1 MPGFKR
7 QPLYTAIIASSL
19 SLPVFAASEDT
30 LSEQQAPQRAQ
41 PVLEEV
47 IVTARNKAERLQDI
61 PVAIN
66 AFSSTDIE
74 RSDMQDMRD
83 VVRSSPG
90 LVYDS
95 SGTIAT
101 GAISIRGMSQP
112 GLIGDDTNVATFV
125 DGVYVSGRAS
135 TFLPMMGLERIEVVR
150 GPQSAIYGRNAF
162 SGAMNYIT
170 AKPGGEFEGKVEFT
184 GGAEGQS
191 GVSARVAS
199 PLGDRLAFSLD
210 VVDTESGS
218 TFEHKGEYLGAIDNE
233 AQRLRL
239 LFNPSDNLEF
249 DFSAA
254 HIDMQEHHNAGYEI
268 EKNAEIPFGEITDPS
283 HPPFLWPVGQ
293 DGVSGPFGPF
303 GPPGEYNTFTNELT
317 PAGIAALTGGPTAY
331 YGEAKA
337 GDPDGFAGNAFGV
350 TNKSDLYSMRVNW
363 DVGNVTLTSITA
375 ASDIETRSL
384 QGYNNA
390 YFGATMVFAPV
401 IPVDTGMG
409 PVTATADMPNLIGSF
424 SFGGQ
429 NAYLL
434 GVNAYNYGG
443 QPNDDRKMLSQ
454 EFRIQSNDSGPLQWS
469 AGLLYSET
477 DLDQWLAS
485 SALPASVSGSP
496 LEFLPNGDAIN
507 TASIAS
513 SILSVDENGD
523 ARKITQTNHST
534 QMESAFVALAY
545 DFTDKLN
552 VGVEARY
559 TKEEKVADNV
569 LHFTGAQ
576 GQEEGS
582 WDWISPRLIA
592 TYIYDEYTTFY
603 LNIAEGSKSGGING
617 GTPLESEITYDPE
630 TNVTYEIG
638 AKRTVLDGRGYM
650 NIAAYQV
657 NWDDQQI
664 RSFSQFS
671 NGATIPGAIVTNLGE
686 VEIRGVEIE
695 TAFQISDNWAFH
707 SAYTFN
713 DAEVVKGVQTFSYG
727 FVDYEAMELNSSS
740 YAYCVDVF
748 NPMAEGGKSCV
759 VPSNAPQVSDGDLS
773 GKEMVN
779 NYRNTF
785 NAGFRYRRD
794 LGNGAEFYTDLSSVW
809 KDKRYINT
817 VNTLWIEDHWDV
829 NLIAGIDGDNWYGK
843 LSVKNL
849 LDDDTPSSAYRPYIW
864 TQEQEPAIINRMG
877 RMTSVSLGY
886 RF

>member
-1 MPGFKR
+1 MSKFKR
-7 QPLYTAIIASSL
+7 QPLYVAVVAGSLAST
-19 SLPVFAASEDT
+19 VMAAPDESVANAVGAE
-30 LSEQQAPQRAQ
+30 RAK

-47 IVTARNKAERLQDI
+47 TVTARNRSESLQEI

-66 AFSSTDIE
+66 AFSATEIE
-74 RSDMQDMRD
+74 RADMQDLRD

-112 GLIGDDTNVATFV
+112 GLIGDDTNVAMFV

-135 TFLPMMGLERIEVVR
+135 TFMPMMGLERIEVVR

-170 AKPGGEFEGKVEFT
+170 RKPGEDIEGMIEAT
-184 GGAEGQS
+184 GGAEGQQ
-191 GVSARVAS
+191 GVRARVAA
-199 PLGDRLAFSLD
+199 PLGDMFAMSLD

-218 TFEHKGEYLGAIDNE
+218 TFKQGDTYLGAIDNE
-233 AQRLRL
+233 SQRLRM
-239 LFNPSDNLEF
+239 LFTPTDSLEF
-249 DFSAA
+249 DFSATFV
-254 HIDMQEHHNAGYEI
+254 DMQEHHNAGYEV
-268 EKNAEIPFGEITDPS
+268 EKNAEIPFGSIADPT
-283 HPPFLWPVGQ
+283 HPPFLFPV
-293 DGVSGPFGPF
+293 SPF

-317 PAGIAALTGGPTAY
+317 PAGIAALTGSPTAY

-350 TNKSDLYSMRVNW
+350 TNESDLYSMRVNW

-375 ASDIETRSL
+375 ASETETRSL

-401 IPVDTGMG
+401 LPIQNGFS
-409 PVTATADMPNLIGSF
+409 PVTATEDMPNYITTLNL
-424 SFGGQ
+424 GGTT
-429 NAYLL
+429 AYLL

-443 QPNDDRKMLSQ
+443 QPNDDREAISQ

-469 AGLLYSET
+469 AGLLYSEV
-477 DLDQWLAS
+477 DLDQWLSS
-485 SALPASVSGSP
+485 SALPASGSP
-496 LEFLPNGDAIN
+496 FGDEIN
-507 TASIAS
+507 STTIAY
-513 SILSVDENGD
+513 SILAVDENGD
-523 ARKITQTNHST
+523 AQKITQTNHST
-534 QMESAFVALAY
+534 EMSSAFVALAY

-576 GQEEGS
+576 GQQEGS

-630 TNVTYEIG
+630 KNVTYEIG

-671 NGATIPGAIVTNLGE
+671 NGATIPAAIVTNLGE

-695 TAFQISDNWAFH
+695 TAFQISDNWSFH

-713 DAEVVKGVQTFSYG
+713 DAEVVKGIQTFSYG
-727 FVDYEAMELNSSS
+727 FVDYEAMGLNSTS
-740 YAYCVDVF
+740 YEYCVDVF
-748 NPMAEGGKSCV
+748 NPMVEGGKSCL
-759 VPSNAPQVSDGDLS
+759 VPANAPQVSDGDLA

-849 LDDDTPSSAYRPYIW
+849 LDDDTPSTAYRPYIW
-864 TQEQEPAIINRMG
+864 TQDQAPAIVNRMG
-877 RMTSVSLGY
+877 RMSSLSVGY

>member
-1 MPGFKR
+1 MSKFKR
-7 QPLYTAIIASSL
+7 QPLYVAVVAGSLASTAI
-19 SLPVFAASEDT
+19 AAPDESVAKAVGAD
-30 LSEQQAPQRAQ
+30 RAQ

-47 IVTARNKAERLQDI
+47 TVTARNRSESLQEI

-66 AFSSTDIE
+66 AFSAKEIE
-74 RSDMQDMRD
+74 RADMQDLRD

-112 GLIGDDTNVATFV
+112 GLIGDDTNVAMFV

-135 TFLPMMGLERIEVVR
+135 TFMPMLGLERIEVVR

-170 AKPGGEFEGKVEFT
+170 TKPGQDFEGMFEVT
-184 GGAEGQS
+184 GGAEGQQ
-191 GVSARVAS
+191 GVKGRLST
-199 PLGDRLAFSLD
+199 PLGDKFAVS
-210 VVDTESGS
+210 VDLVNTESGS
-218 TFEHKGEYLGAIDNE
+218 TFKQDDTYLGAIDNE
-233 AQRLRL
+233 SQRVRL
-239 LFNPSDNLEF
+239 LFNPTDNLEF

-254 HIDMQEHHNAGYEI
+254 HIDMQEHHNAGYEV
-268 EKNAEIPFGEITDPS
+268 EKNAEIPFGEISDPS

-317 PAGIAALTGGPTAY
+317 AAGIAALTGGPTAY

-390 YFGATMVFAPV
+390 YFGATMVFAPF
-401 IPVDTGMG
+401 IAVDTGTG
-409 PVTATADMPNLIGSF
+409 PLTATEDMPNLIGSF
-424 SFGGQ
+424 TLGGQ
-429 NAYLL
+429 EAYLL

-443 QPNDDRKMLSQ
+443 QPNDDRQMLSQ
-454 EFRIQSNDSGPLQWS
+454 EFRIQSNDSGPMQWS

-477 DLDQWLAS
+477 DLDQWLSS
-485 SALPASVSGSP
+485 SALPASGSP
-496 LEFLPNGDAIN
+496 FGDAIN
-507 TASIAS
+507 SASIAS

-523 ARKITQTNHST
+523 ARKITQTNHAT

-576 GQEEGS
+576 GEQEGS

-617 GTPLESEITYDPE
+617 GTPLASEVTYDPE
-630 TNVTYEIG
+630 KNVTYEIG

-671 NGATIPGAIVTNLGE
+671 NGATIPAAIVTNLGE

-695 TAFQISDNWAFH
+695 TAFQISDNWSFH

-713 DAEVVKGVQTFSYG
+713 DAEVVKGIQTFSYG
-727 FVDYEAMELNSSS
+727 FVDYEAMDLNSTS
-740 YAYCVDVF
+740 YDYCVDVF
-748 NPMAEGGKSCV
+748 NPMVEGGQSCL
-759 VPSNAPQVSDGDLS
+759 VPANAPQVSDGDLS

-877 RMTSVSLGY
+877 RMSSLSVGY

>member
-1 MPGFKR
+1 MSKFKR
-7 QPLYTAIIASSL
+7 QPLYVAVVAGSLASTAVADTNERVGEAS
-19 SLPVFAASEDT
+19 VVN
-30 LSEQQAPQRAQ
+30 RGQ

-47 IVTARNKAERLQDI
+47 TVTARNRTESLQEI

-66 AFSSTDIE
+66 AFSAKEIE
-74 RSDMQDMRD
+74 RSDMQDLRD

-112 GLIGDDTNVATFV
+112 GLIGDDTNVAMFV

-135 TFLPMMGLERIEVVR
+135 TFMPMMSLERVEVVR

-170 AKPGGEFEGKVEFT
+170 KKPVGEFEGQIEVT
-184 GGAEGQS
+184 GGAEGQA
-191 GVSARVAS
+191 GVKARMAA
-199 PLGDRLAFSLD
+199 PIGDKLAVS
-210 VVDTESGS
+210 VDMVNSESGS
-218 TFEHKGEYLGAIDNE
+218 TFEYNDTYLGAIDNE
-233 AQRLRL
+233 SQRVRL
-239 LFNPSDNLEF
+239 LFTPTDNLEF
-249 DFSAA
+249 DFTAA
-254 HIDMQEHHNAGYEI
+254 HIDVQEHHNAGYEV
-268 EKNAEIPFGEITDPS
+268 EKNAEIPFGSISDPS

-317 PAGIAALTGGPTAY
+317 PAGIAALTGTPTAY

-337 GDPDGFAGNAFGV
+337 ADPDGFAGNAFGV
-350 TNKSDLYSMRVNW
+350 TNKSDLYSLRANW

-375 ASDIETRSL
+375 VSDTETRSL

-390 YFGATMVFAPV
+390 YFGATLVFAPV

-424 SFGGQ
+424 TMGGQ

-443 QPNDDRKMLSQ
+443 QPNDDRQMVSQ

-485 SALPASVSGSP
+485 SALAASGSP
-496 LEFLPNGDAIN
+496 FGDAIN
-507 TASIAS
+507 SASIAS

-523 ARKITQTNHST
+523 ARKITQTNHT
-534 QMESAFVALAY
+534 TETESAFVALAY

-559 TKEEKVADNV
+559 TKEQKVADNV

-592 TYIYDEYTTFY
+592 TYLYDEYTTFY

-630 TNVTYEIG
+630 KNVTYEIG

-671 NGATIPGAIVTNLGE
+671 NGATIPAAIVSNLGE
-686 VEIRGVEIE
+686 VEIRGIEIE
-695 TAFQISDNWAFH
+695 TAFQISDNWSFH

-727 FVDYEAMELNSSS
+727 FVDYEAMGLNSTS
-740 YAYCVDVF
+740 YEYCVDVLT
-748 NPMAEGGKSCV
+748 NPFTSERSCL
-759 VPSNAPQVSDGDLS
+759 VPSNGPQVSDGDLA

-794 LGNGAEFYTDLSSVW
+794 VWNGAEFYTDLSTVW

-817 VNTLWIEDHWDV
+817 VNTLWIQDHWDV
-829 NLIAGIDGDNWYGK
+829 NLVTGIEGDNWYSK

-849 LDDDTPSSAYRPYIW
+849 LDDDTPSSAYRPFIW
-864 TQEQEPAIINRMG
+864 TQEQSPSIINRMG
-877 RMTSVSLGY
+877 RMTSLSVGY

>member
-1 MPGFKR
+1 MSKFKR
-7 QPLYTAIIASSL
+7 QPLYIAVVAGSLASTAI
-19 SLPVFAASEDT
+19 AAADDAV
-30 LSEQQAPQRAQ
+30 QQDGALKRGQ

-47 IVTARNKAERLQDI
+47 TVTARNRTESLQEI

-66 AFSSTDIE
+66 AFSAKDIE
-74 RSDMQDMRD
+74 RSDMQDLRD

-135 TFLPMMGLERIEVVR
+135 TFMPMLGLERIEVVR

-170 AKPGGEFEGKVEFT
+170 SKPGQEFEGMFEVT
-184 GGAEGQS
+184 GGAEGQQ
-191 GVSARVAS
+191 GIKGRVST
-199 PLGDRLAFSLD
+199 PLGDKLAVSLD
-210 VVDTESGS
+210 MVSSESGS
-218 TFEHKGEYLGAIDNE
+218 TFKQGDTYLGAIDNE
-233 AQRLRL
+233 AQRVRL
-239 LFNPSDNLEF
+239 LFNPTDNLEF

-254 HIDMQEHHNAGYEI
+254 HIDMQEHHNAGYEV
-268 EKNAEIPFGEITDPS
+268 EKNAEIPFGSVSDPS
-283 HPPFLWPVGQ
+283 HPPFLWPVGP

-303 GPPGEYNTFTNELT
+303 GPPGEYNAFTNELT
-317 PAGIAALTGGPTAY
+317 PVGVAVLTGGPTAY

-401 IPVDTGMG
+401 IAVDTGMG
-409 PVTATADMPNLIGSF
+409 PVTPTENMPNLIGSF
-424 SFGGQ
+424 SLGGQ
-429 NAYLL
+429 EAYLL

-485 SALPASVSGSP
+485 SALPASGSP
-496 LEFLPNGDAIN
+496 FGDAIN
-507 TASIAS
+507 TASLAS

-534 QMESAFVALAY
+534 EMSSAFVALAY

-569 LHFTGAQ
+569 LHFSGAQ
-576 GQEEGS
+576 GVQDGS

-630 TNVTYEIG
+630 KNVTYEIG

-671 NGATIPGAIVTNLGE
+671 NGATIPAAIVTNLGE

-727 FVDYEAMELNSSS
+727 FVDYEAMNLNSTG
-740 YAYCVDVF
+740 YEYCVDVLDPATF
-748 NPMAEGGKSCV
+748 SSNCV
-759 VPSNAPQVSDGDLS
+759 VPSNAPQVSDGDLA
-773 GKEMVN
+773 GKEMIN

-785 NAGFRYRRD
+785 NAGFRYSRD
-794 LGNGAEFYTDLSSVW
+794 LGNGAEFYADLSSVW

-849 LDDDTPSSAYRPYIW
+849 LDDDTPSSSYRPYIW

-877 RMTSVSLGY
+877 RMSSLSVGY

>member
-1 MPGFKR
+1 MSKFKR
-7 QPLYTAIIASSL
+7 QPLYIAVMAGSLTSTAM
-19 SLPVFAASEDT
+19 AAPDEAVKQD
-30 LSEQQAPQRAQ
+30 EVAQRGQ

-47 IVTARNKAERLQDI
+47 TVTARNRTESLQEI

-66 AFSSTDIE
+66 AFSAKEIE
-74 RSDMQDMRD
+74 RSGMQDLRD

-112 GLIGDDTNVATFV
+112 GLIGDDTNVAMFV

-170 AKPGGEFEGKVEFT
+170 AKPGGEFEGRVEFT

-191 GVSARVAS
+191 GVNARVAS
-199 PLGDRLAFSLD
+199 PLGDKLAFSLD
-210 VVDTESGS
+210 VVNSESGS
-218 TFEHKGEYLGAIDNE
+218 TFKHKGEYLGAIDNE
-233 AQRLRL
+233 SQRLRL
-239 LFNPSDNLEF
+239 LFNPTDNLEF
-249 DFSAA
+249 DFTAA
-254 HIDMQEHHNAGYEI
+254 HVDMQEHHNAGYEI
-268 EKNAEIPFGEITDPS
+268 EKNAEIPFGEISDPTR
-283 HPPFLWPVGQ
+283 PPFLWPVGQ

-317 PAGIAALTGGPTAY
+317 PAGIAALTGEPTAY

-337 GDPDGFAGNAFGV
+337 ADPDGFAGNAFGV

-375 ASDIETRSL
+375 ATDTETRSL
-384 QGYNNA
+384 QGYENA

-401 IPVDTGMG
+401 LPIQNGFS
-409 PVTATADMPNLIGSF
+409 PVTATDEMPNYIATLNL
-424 SFGGQ
+424 GGTS
-429 NAYLL
+429 AYLL

-443 QPNDDRKMLSQ
+443 QPNDNREAISQ

-477 DLDQWLAS
+477 DLDQWLSS
-485 SALPASVSGSP
+485 SALPASGSP
-496 LEFLPNGDAIN
+496 FGDEIN
-507 TASIAS
+507 STTIAY
-513 SILSVDENGD
+513 SILAVDENGD
-523 ARKITQTNHST
+523 PQKITQTNHST
-534 QMESAFVALAY
+534 ETQSAFAALAY

-576 GQEEGS
+576 GQQEGS

-671 NGATIPGAIVTNLGE
+671 NGATIPAAIVTNLGE
-686 VEIRGVEIE
+686 VEIRGVEVE
-695 TAFQISDNWAFH
+695 TAFQISDNWSFH

-713 DAEVVKGVQTFSYG
+713 DAEVVKGIQTFSYG
-727 FVDYEAMELNSSS
+727 FVDYEAMGLNSTS
-740 YAYCVDVF
+740 YDYCVDVLT
-748 NPMAEGGKSCV
+748 NPFTSETGCL
-759 VPSNAPQVSDGDLS
+759 VPSNGAQVSDGDLS

-785 NAGFRYRRD
+785 NAGFRYKRD

-864 TQEQEPAIINRMG
+864 TQEQAPAIINRMG
-877 RMTSVSLGY
+877 RMSSLSVGY